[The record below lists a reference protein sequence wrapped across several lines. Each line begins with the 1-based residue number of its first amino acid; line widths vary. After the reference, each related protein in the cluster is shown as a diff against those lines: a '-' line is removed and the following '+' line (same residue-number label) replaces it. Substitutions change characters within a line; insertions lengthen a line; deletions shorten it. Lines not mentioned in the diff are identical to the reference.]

1 MTILPLLSFSQSG
14 YPKVMVING
23 DTLVAIT
30 KNQQRKIN
38 LVKIERD
45 YYRQYADS
53 LEIGAHLLDVAL
65 VDCKEL
71 NNHFKTEIE
80 AMKRLSHEQKRFIR
94 ELRADYKELGI
105 ENERLKK
112 ITGLLLGYSI
122 GVTILL
128 IILLL

>member
-1 MTILPLLSFSQSG
+1 
-14 YPKVMVING
+14 MVING

-53 LEIGAHLLDVAL
+53 LEIGAHLLGVAL

-71 NNHFKTEIE
+71 NAHFEREVK
-80 AMKRLSHEQKRFIR
+80 ANGNVNKQQVGFIR
-94 ELRADYKELGI
+94 ELRADYKDLGI
-105 ENERLKK
+105 ENERLNK
-112 ITGLLLGYSI
+112 IIRLLGGYSLA
-122 GVTILL
+122 VTVIL